1 MTQKE
6 IIEREEGNTSF
17 IWLYLEGTFWKAY
30 ERSAYAFHSRV
41 KEFRVLRKE
50 SKTLG
55 RDILYLGFPQTAF
68 ERNTASLLLKSI
80 DEKTVYAT
88 LPMPIDEN
96 EFLVWRDAQ
105 EVKIASQALITPY
118 TSVIEKAPVYKE
130 AYDILSQ
137 VILVSPNISRGNQ
150 QPFVV
155 RLKELSYRSA
165 YLVRSLYEEK
175 GEERA
180 AIIDEILPMYD
191 ELSFLLQVL
200 TDAKEVSTNTYAMLS
215 ENIQSVSR
223 QLSLLQRK
231 AKADVPAG

>member
-6 IIEREEGNTSF
+6 IIEREEGNTSY

-30 ERSAYAFHSRV
+30 ERSAFAFHTRV
-41 KEFRVLRKE
+41 KEFRILRKE

-68 ERNTASLLLKSI
+68 ERNTAALLLKPI
-80 DEKTVYAT
+80 DEKTFCAT
-88 LPMPIDEN
+88 LPLPIEEN
-96 EFLVWRDAQ
+96 EFLAWRDAQ
-105 EVKIASQALITPY
+105 EVKIASQALVTPY
-118 TSVIEKAPVYKE
+118 TRVIEKAPVYKD

-137 VILVSPNISRGNQ
+137 VILVSSNISRGNQ
-150 QPFVV
+150 QPFGV
-155 RLKELSYRSA
+155 RLKELSYRCA

-175 GEERA
+175 GKERA
-180 AIIDEILPMYD
+180 SVLDEILPMYD

-200 TDAKEVSTNTYAMLS
+200 TDAKEVSINTYAMLS
-215 ENIQSVSR
+215 ENIHSVSR

-231 AKADVPAG
+231 VKADVPAG

>member
-88 LPMPIDEN
+88 LPM
-96 EFLVWRDAQ
+96 
-105 EVKIASQALITPY
+105 
-118 TSVIEKAPVYKE
+118 
-130 AYDILSQ
+130 
-137 VILVSPNISRGNQ
+137 
-150 QPFVV
+150 
-155 RLKELSYRSA
+155 
-165 YLVRSLYEEK
+165 
-175 GEERA
+175 
-180 AIIDEILPMYD
+180 YD